1 MLYQFSDARLGLD
14 ARISLL
20 VAVTHSSQPAF
31 HLTYTQPRPSGTFH
45 PTPAS
50 RLTWPV
56 SLFGS
61 GMEQGF
67 DWKNLEQ
74 NKMPAL
80 KFICQQHSIRV
91 NGKTKRDYVNAIAEY
106 RNQQNRAFVPPPP
119 RADQLPINPEL
130 QALTRTQRTHTL
142 SDLHHAKTIQR
153 FHDNERRLQMK
164 ITPNVFQQQKPVVP
178 PTPPK
183 PAQPINFLRQPIYNS
198 RRSPPL
204 GKHVDFAPQPSSS
217 SSSSSSSVSRE
228 VSPSS
233 YSSRY
238 SSPGDFDLRDKPTRA
253 RVTRR
258 LSSVVAVVIVMFFLL
273 LLIL

>member
-1 MLYQFSDARLGLD
+1 MITLSSQSAFNLTYNQP
-14 ARISLL
+14 
-20 VAVTHSSQPAF
+20 HSSGIF
-31 HLTYTQPRPSGTFH
+31 TVI
-45 PTPAS
+45 PAS
-50 RLTWPV
+50 RPLTWPV

-91 NGKTKRDYVNAIAEY
+91 TGKTKRDYVNAIAEY

-119 RADQLPINPEL
+119 RPDQVPIKPEL

-164 ITPNVFQQQKPVVP
+164 ITPNAFQQPKPVVP

-183 PAQPINFLRQPIYNS
+183 PAQPINFLRQPVYNS
-198 RRSPPL
+198 RRSPPF
-204 GKHVDFAPQPSSS
+204 GRHVDFAPQPSSS
-217 SSSSSSSVSRE
+217 SSSSTSSSVSRE
-228 VSPSS
+228 VTPSS
-233 YSSRY
+233 YSSRS
-238 SSPGDFDLRDKPTRA
+238 SSPGDFDLHDKPTRA
-253 RVTRR
+253 HVTRR